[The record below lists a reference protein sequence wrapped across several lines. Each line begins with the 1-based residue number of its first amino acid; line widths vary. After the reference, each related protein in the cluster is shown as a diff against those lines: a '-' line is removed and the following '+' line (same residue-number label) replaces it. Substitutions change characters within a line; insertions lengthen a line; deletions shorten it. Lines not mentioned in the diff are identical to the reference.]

1 MTMEHP
7 VVPVKTYILVYLAL
21 LFLLVLTLAIAYIEM
36 AGLNTILAIFVASLK
51 AFLVILYF
59 MHVRYSTI
67 LTRVFII
74 SGFLWMAILV
84 GFTLTDYFTRGGLFI
99 NP

>member
-1 MTMEHP
+1 MEHP

-21 LFLLVLTLAIAYIEM
+21 MFLLVLTLAVAYIEM
-36 AGLNTILAIFVASLK
+36 FGLNTIFAIAVASIK

-67 LTRVFII
+67 LTRIFIL
-74 SGFLWMAILV
+74 SGFLWMAILI
-84 GFTLTDYFTRGGLFI
+84 GLTLTDYFTRGGLFI